1 MSEQV
6 TETPH
11 TTVIERR
18 SGGGAAIF
26 IGIVLL
32 IAVAVGA
39 FYLFN
44 KSQNDNART
53 DAIAGAAKDVGDSAK
68 KVGDSASKAAD
79 DATK

>member
-1 MSEQV
+1 MPDHV
-6 TETPH
+6 TDTPH

-18 SGGGAAIF
+18 GGGGAAIF
-26 IGIVLL
+26 IGLVLL
-32 IAVAVGA
+32 IAVAIGA

-44 KSQNDNART
+44 KSQNDNLRT
-53 DAIAGAAKDVGDSAK
+53 DAVTSAAKDVGDSAK